1 MSATRRSVLLAA
13 ACLVPGRA
21 QAFFWDAAPE
31 SPQAEPP
38 RIPVPVDPA
47 ANREAWFT
55 GEIPDEPFNVP
66 TIDLT
71 LVPPEFRKQLVDYDG
86 PERAGTLVVDTQA
99 RFLYLVREGRTAI
112 RYGIGVGRAGF
123 TWSGTASVK
132 RKAKWPG
139 WRPTEAMLK
148 RRPTIPRY
156 VAPGVENPLG
166 CRALYLYQGDRD
178 TLYRIHG
185 TNEPWTV
192 GGTDSSGCI
201 RLLNEDVYD
210 LYGRV
215 PLGSTVVVKTAMPDV
230 MVQRERDERPR
241 SDNQVILFR

>member
-1 MSATRRSVLLAA
+1 MLATRRSLLLAA
-13 ACLVPGRA
+13 AFLVPGRA
-21 QAFFWDAAPE
+21 QAFFWDTEP
-31 SPQAEPP
+31 EPP
-38 RIPVPVDPA
+38 KAPAPDPA
-47 ANREAWFT
+47 SNRDAWFI
-55 GEIPDEPFNVP
+55 GEIPDEPFDVP
-66 TIDLT
+66 KVDLT
-71 LVPPEFRKQLVDYDG
+71 LVPPEFRRQLVDYDG
-86 PERAGTLVVDTQA
+86 PERAGTLVIDTHA
-99 RFLYLVREGRTAI
+99 RFLYLVREERTAI

-123 TWSGTASVK
+123 TWSGTAVVK

-148 RRPTIPRY
+148 RRPNIPRY
-156 VAPGVENPLG
+156 VEPGVENPLG
-166 CRALYLYQGDRD
+166 CRALYLYQGNRD

-201 RLLNEDVYD
+201 RLLNEDIHD

-215 PLGSTVVVKTAMPDV
+215 PLGTVVVVKTSMPEV
-230 MVQRERDERPR
+230 MVQREWDDHPR

>member
-1 MSATRRSVLLAA
+1 MLPTRRSLLLAA
-13 ACLVPGRA
+13 TVLAPGRA
-21 QAFFWDAAPE
+21 QAFFWDTEPEPPAAP
-31 SPQAEPP
+31 A
-38 RIPVPVDPA
+38 PVDPA
-47 ANREAWFT
+47 SNRAA
-55 GEIPDEPFNVP
+55 GVIGVIPDEPFNVP
-66 TIDLT
+66 KVDLA

-86 PERAGTLVVDTQA
+86 PEREGTLVIDTHA

-123 TWSGTASVK
+123 TWSGTAVIK

-139 WRPTEAMLK
+139 WRPTADMLK
-148 RRPTIPRY
+148 RRPNIPRY
-156 VAPGVENPLG
+156 VEPGVDNPLG
-166 CRALYLYQGDRD
+166 CRALYLYQGDKD

-201 RLLNEDVYD
+201 RLLNEDIYD

-215 PLGSTVVVKTAMPDV
+215 PLGTTVVVKTSMPEV
-230 MVQRERDERPR
+230 MVQREWDGHPR
-241 SDNQVILFR
+241 SDNQVLLFE

>member
-1 MSATRRSVLLAA
+1 M
-13 ACLVPGRA
+13 
-21 QAFFWDAAPE
+21 
-31 SPQAEPP
+31 
-38 RIPVPVDPA
+38 
-47 ANREAWFT
+47 NY
-55 GEIPDEPFNVP
+55 DE
-66 TIDLT
+66 
-71 LVPPEFRKQLVDYDG
+71 
-86 PERAGTLVVDTQA
+86 PERAGTLVIDTHA

-123 TWSGTASVK
+123 TWSGTAVIK

-148 RRPTIPRY
+148 RRPGIPRY
-156 VAPGVENPLG
+156 VEPGVENPLG
-166 CRALYLYQGDRD
+166 CRALYLYQGDKD

-201 RLLNEDVYD
+201 RLLNEDIYD

-215 PLGSTVVVKTAMPDV
+215 PTGTTVVVKTSMPEA
-230 MVQRERDERPR
+230 MVQREWDDHPR
-241 SDNQVILFR
+241 SDNQVLLFR

>member
-1 MSATRRSVLLAA
+1 MFATRRSLLLAA
-13 ACLVPGRA
+13 AVLVPGRA
-21 QAFFWDAAPE
+21 QAFFWDTEPEPPAAP
-31 SPQAEPP
+31 A
-38 RIPVPVDPA
+38 PVDPA
-47 ANREAWFT
+47 SNRDAWFI
-55 GEIPDEPFNVP
+55 GMIPDEPFNVP
-66 TIDLT
+66 KVDLA

-86 PERAGTLVVDTQA
+86 PERAGTLVIDTHD

-123 TWSGTASVK
+123 TWSGTAVIK

-139 WRPTEAMLK
+139 WRPTADMLK
-148 RRPTIPRY
+148 RRPNIPRY
-156 VAPGVENPLG
+156 VEPGVDNPLG
-166 CRALYLYQGDRD
+166 CRALYLYQGDKD

-201 RLLNEDVYD
+201 RLLNEDIYD

-215 PLGSTVVVKTAMPDV
+215 PLGTTVVVKTSMPEV
-230 MVQRERDERPR
+230 MVQREWDGHPR
-241 SDNQVILFR
+241 SDNQVLLFE